1 MLSLIAHVVLLTT
14 SWLAHDAFAQ
24 VATGSSGACGGEA
37 HQAVNQIVQEV
48 INLRSQITQAQLALA
63 DIDAMEQCAARQ
75 MVWVAGYVTADA
87 GGCISVEEFRG
98 PPGDRGPQGEAG
110 GDATCP

>member
-1 MLSLIAHVVLLTT
+1 MLSLITQLVLLTT
-14 SWLAHDAFAQ
+14 FLLPQNATAQ
-24 VATGSSGACGGEA
+24 VATGSGGACGGEA
-37 HQAVNQIVQEV
+37 HQAVNQVVQEV
-48 INLRSQITQAQLALA
+48 ITLRSQITQAQLALA